1 MLAIEESEAV
11 QRPEPRPGV
20 GEVLVRNRFIG
31 TPGGEAAGEVVAA
44 ADPALIGQ
52 AVVYFPGGGRYAE
65 YAAVPVEELVPLEP
79 GTPLDVAAAL
89 AFDGTAAYVLTHVG
103 FRLRAGD
110 RVAATGLVAQLAEL
124 AGAELV
130 TENAKIAYGGGL
142 EQLASR
148 GTLILHGGNPH
159 GRIDVE
165 RLAERQLSVHW
176 VDTAHY
182 LATPAARAMALRFV
196 LERVEPEILERVPLR
211 DAARGRETPESGKV
225 LLIV

>member
-1 MLAIEESEAV
+1 MLVIEDRALV
-11 QRPEPRPGV
+11 QRPEPRPDED
-20 GEVLVRNRFIG
+20 EVLVRNRFIG

-44 ADPALIGQ
+44 TDPKWLGRSVA
-52 AVVYFPGGGRYAE
+52 YFPGRGQYAE
-65 YAAVPVEELVPLEP
+65 YTAVRVEELVPLEP

-103 FRLRAGD
+103 FRLRPGD
-110 RVAATGLVAQLAEL
+110 RVAATGVIAQLAEL
-124 AGAELV
+124 AGAEIV
-130 TENAKIAYGGGL
+130 EQDAKIAYGGGL
-142 EQLASR
+142 DQLTPR

-182 LATPAARAMALRFV
+182 LATPTARAVALRFV
-196 LERVEPEILERVPLR
+196 LERVEPKILARVPLR
-211 DAARGRETPESGKV
+211 EAARAHASPEPGKV
-225 LLIV
+225 LLVA